1 MFYKPGNGKLYVFN
15 TDNNFKLN
23 SKYRKLSNNELLE
36 LFNFLQK
43 YFKNITPPEFY
54 STGLN
59 NGNGFNKI
67 TNKNDFPEHTNNEY
81 NSYEYTI
88 SPELKEMYINQ
99 VKKEFPDYKERTY
112 INGEEPPFYYTKG
125 EYIDYLSIL
134 TNTNEIGT
142 FDITLETF
150 GYEPGCL
157 LTTSNWRNNRIIPN
171 DNKKGR
177 VFTNVFVRDI

>member
-1 MFYKPGNGKLYVFN
+1 MFN

-23 SKYRKLSNNELLE
+23 TKYRKLSNNELLE

-43 YFKNITPPEFY
+43 YFKDIKNSILYEQGLRIRDDFNPMTNI
-54 STGLN
+54 N
-59 NGNGFNKI
+59 N
-67 TNKNDFPEHTNNEY
+67 FPEHTDNVY

-157 LTTSNWRNNRIIPN
+157 LMSSNWRNNRIIPN